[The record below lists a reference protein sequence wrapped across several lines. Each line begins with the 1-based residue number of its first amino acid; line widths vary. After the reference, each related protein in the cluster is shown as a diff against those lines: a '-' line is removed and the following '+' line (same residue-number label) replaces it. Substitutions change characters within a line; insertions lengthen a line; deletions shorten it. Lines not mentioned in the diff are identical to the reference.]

1 VTIENAEAYIK
12 SHKADGADYIKLM
25 QENCCSL
32 AAPNNSIPV
41 ATLELQTAVVR
52 AAHAHDMI
60 CVGHATAVENTEI
73 LLRAGIDGLAHTFI
87 DQPPTPSIIDL
98 YKSTNAFVIPTL
110 TVLAALTGELA
121 PYRARFASLA
131 TSPAHNL
138 LTDNQRDNLLATLN
152 AGAPDATVDNAFAS
166 VRALQEAKI
175 DVVAGTDSVAG
186 LQGTQLGVSLWMELE
201 LYVKECGF
209 GVEEALRAAT
219 GTTAR
224 RFGFKDRGVVE
235 VGRRADLVL
244 VNEDLRK
251 GLEGLWGGEDGKHG
265 GIVGVWKDGIL
276 ADRGWKTANA

>member
-1 VTIENAEAYIK
+1 
-12 SHKADGADYIKLM
+12 M

-41 ATLELQTAVVR
+41 ATLELQTAVVK

-87 DQPPTPSIIDL
+87 DQPPTDSIIDL

-131 TSPAHNL
+131 TSPAHSL
-138 LTDNQRDNLLATLN
+138 LTDTQRNNLLATLN
-152 AGAPDATVDNAFAS
+152 AGAPETTVSNAFAS
-166 VRALQEAKI
+166 VRALKEAKI

-209 GVEEALRAAT
+209 AVEEALRAAT

-224 RFGFKDRGVVE
+224 RFGFKDRGTVE
-235 VGRRADLVL
+235 VGKRADLVL
-244 VNEDLRK
+244 VKADLRK
-251 GLEGLWGGEDGKHG
+251 GLEGLWGGEEGVDG
-265 GIVGVWKDGIL
+265 GIVGVWKDGIV
-276 ADRGWKTANA
+276 ADREWKTAKAS

>member
-1 VTIENAEAYIK
+1 
-12 SHKADGADYIKLM
+12 M

-32 AAPNNSIPV
+32 AFPNNSIPV
-41 ATLELQTAVVR
+41 ATLELQTAVVK
-52 AAHAHDMI
+52 AAHKHDMI
-60 CVGHATAVENTEI
+60 CVGHATAVESTEI
-73 LLRAGIDGLAHTFI
+73 LLRAGIDGLVRWIPDPGVQGRKLLTNIQAHTFI

-110 TVLAALTGELA
+110 TVLGALTGELEA
-121 PYRARFASLA
+121 YRARFASLA
-131 TSPAHNL
+131 TSPAHKL
-138 LTDNQRDNLLATLN
+138 LTDTQHQNLLATLN
-152 AGAPDATVDNAFAS
+152 AGAPETTVSNAFAS
-166 VRALQEAKI
+166 VRALHEAQI

-235 VGRRADLVL
+235 VGRKADLVL
-244 VNEDLRK
+244 VKADLRE
-251 GLEGLWGGEDGKHG
+251 GLAGLWGGAGGQDG
-265 GIVGVWKDGIL
+265 GIVGVWKDGIV
-276 ADRGWKTANA
+276 ADRGWKGEKA